1 MSEGA
6 VSSKQY
12 LYGAKNEVEEIQRTL
27 EDMRRNGSSGALPQ
41 ERAFVLLAEIERAQ
55 RIMLRAIS
63 WLQIKEAASA
73 THKGKAIIEEMQG
86 FVAGV
91 SHETRELRTWV
102 DPDDPDEILTDF
114 LNEYDQGNKHMYE
127 FDKPT
132 ALRMLRAALRRVD
145 SKETN
150 PRITLM
156 NDGRAMGGSDVCH
169 TCEAHCTVINDLQTA
184 LDFVLRE
191 RITLHDGAF
200 FQRAEVNHPNP
211 SCGWYSFPSMPD
223 GVSATLH
230 EARDRLPANGG
241 MKS

>member
-1 MSEGA
+1 MNNRT
-6 VSSKQY
+6 VSS
-12 LYGAKNEVEEIQRTL
+12 NEVVKRCPHGVRHPHPCRECEDAPIPHGLRFDVVGWICSVCGKWNGQRTQHC
-27 EDMRRNGSSGALPQ
+27 EHVFKPH
-41 ERAFVLLAEIERAQ
+41 
-55 RIMLRAIS
+55 
-63 WLQIKEAASA
+63 
-73 THKGKAIIEEMQG
+73 TP
-86 FVAGV
+86 
-91 SHETRELRTWV
+91 ETRTLRTFV
-102 DPDDPDEILTDF
+102 DPGDPDEILLDF
-114 LNEYDQGNKHMYE
+114 LNDYNQGNAKRYE
-127 FDKPT
+127 FDKAT
-132 ALRMLRAALRRVD
+132 VLLMLRAALRRVD
-145 SKETN
+145 NKETN

-230 EARDRLPANGG
+230 EARDRLPANG
-241 MKS
+241 